1 MSITE
6 PTTLGL
12 SQTAHNKLKWLKEE
26 QYFRELLDG
35 YRFAIAL
42 ALAQG
47 IDPPDIKE
55 KRTTIFNM
63 GTADP
68 DQSLKQCIQV
78 IMGDRIQGIPIYKM
92 AERLAEWGIN
102 ELESQARSSGG
113 IDFVTL
119 LDQASETGDTDS

>member
-55 KRTTIFNM
+55 KRTTIFNI

-119 LDQASETGDTDS
+119 LDQASETGDTDL

>member
-1 MSITE
+1 MSIKE

-12 SQTAHNKLKWLKEE
+12 SLNAHNKLKWLREE

-47 IDPPDIKE
+47 VDPPEIEE
-55 KRTTIFNM
+55 KRTTVFNV

-68 DQSLKQCIQV
+68 DQSLKQCIQIV
-78 IMGDRIQGIPIYKM
+78 MGDRIQGTAVYKM

-102 ELESQARSSGG
+102 ELKSQARSGG
-113 IDFVTL
+113 IDFVAL
-119 LDQASETGDTDS
+119 LDQASEAGDIHS